1 MYFLLFLKYCVLL
14 LCYAAELSSLFVF
27 NLFFCLYMIRRFNG
41 HLRKKGISGHIKVDY
56 EKKLLS
62 IEVCC
67 FSLCV
72 SFESIQY
79 YVIVEIEKAKLL
91 KQK

>member
-1 MYFLLFLKYCVLL
+1 MLLNFLLCLFLT
-14 LCYAAELSSLFVF
+14 F
-27 NLFFCLYMIRRFNG
+27 FFCLYMIRRFNG

-62 IEVCC
+62 VEVCC

-79 YVIVEIEKAKLL
+79 GTCQYVIVEIENSKLL
-91 KQK
+91 K